1 MTDAALSGTPRERLA
16 QCSNLSAGESAVA
29 IWLEQNYDQ
38 LPFESAARVA
48 RGADVSEMTVARFVR
63 RLGYVNFKGFKR
75 AVNNSLRPMQG
86 GAGGDRS
93 RRFVIGSG
101 TEDELAI
108 QMQTEIE
115 ALMSVYDLARTPV
128 WAAAL
133 DVLMA
138 SERINVTG
146 FQASKGL
153 ALDFASRL
161 KYARPGVRF
170 AEGTSGNWSE
180 LFADLDAPS
189 CVVLVDTA
197 AYARTSFQ
205 IAEQCLR
212 QSIPLIIV
220 TDTYSH
226 WPRKFTPH
234 ALTVHTQIGTFWDT
248 NSGLSCLLGLLVD
261 GVAARIGAPARERLA
276 RMQNLGDHFDA
287 YAYEPDASARPL
299 PEPAS
304 ANTRKDNSP

>member
-1 MTDAALSGTPRERLA
+1 MSDSPLAGTPRERLVK
-16 QCSNLSAGESAVA
+16 CSNLSAGESAVA
-29 IWLEQNYDQ
+29 LWLEQNYEQ

-48 RGADVSEMTVARFVR
+48 KGSGVSEMTVVRFVR
-63 RLGYVNFKGFKR
+63 RLDYANFRDFKR
-75 AVNNSLRPMQG
+75 AVNDSLRPVEASG
-86 GAGGDRS
+86 HADRDRRFTIGAGS
-93 RRFVIGSG
+93 
-101 TEDELAI
+101 EDELAPR
-108 QMQTEIE
+108 MQKEIE
-115 ALMSVYDLARTPV
+115 ALMAVYDLARTPI
-128 WAAAL
+128 WSAAL

-138 SERINVTG
+138 AERINVTG
-146 FQASKGL
+146 FQASRGL

-180 LFADLDAPS
+180 LFADNAASS

-226 WPRKFTPH
+226 WPRKFTSH
-234 ALTVHTQIGTFWDT
+234 ALAVHTQIGTFWDT

-276 RMQNLGDHFDA
+276 RMQQLGEHFEA
-287 YAYEPDASARPL
+287 YAYEPDATARPL
-299 PEPAS
+299 PEHVS
-304 ANTRKDNSP
+304 DQNRKE